1 MKKLSLL
8 AAAALLSAFCIG
20 SQSITVEAASPNSGH
35 SPSSVGNRI
44 MISNVPLKLSGIQGS
59 IIGIMGNNCNIDIDS
74 VLQEILQQLP
84 SQKPC
89 PPAETPDEEA
99 PDTETPDAETPD
111 NNVPGGN
118 TPDTGIPDNKPENTP
133 DNNPDNGSTDTETP
147 DTENQSYAEE
157 VVSLV
162 NVERAKEGLD
172 PLTID
177 IKVQEAAQIRAL
189 EIETLFSHTRP
200 NGSSF
205 STVLKEQ
212 NISYKSVGE
221 NIAWGQR
228 SPQDVVN
235 AWMNSEGHRANIM
248 NANYTKIGVGYYQNT
263 QGTNY
268 WSQLFI
274 R

>member
-1 MKKLSLL
+1 MK
-8 AAAALLSAFCIG
+8 
-20 SQSITVEAASPNSGH
+20 
-35 SPSSVGNRI
+35 
-44 MISNVPLKLSGIQGS
+44 
-59 IIGIMGNNCNIDIDS
+59 
-74 VLQEILQQLP
+74 
-84 SQKPC
+84 
-89 PPAETPDEEA
+89 
-99 PDTETPDAETPD
+99 
-111 NNVPGGN
+111 
-118 TPDTGIPDNKPENTP
+118 
-133 DNNPDNGSTDTETP
+133 
-147 DTENQSYAEE
+147 
-157 VVSLV
+157 
-162 NVERAKEGLD
+162 RAKEGLD

-212 NISYKSVGE
+212 NISYKSAGE

-248 NANYTKIGVGYYQNT
+248 NANYTKIGVGYSQNT

>member
-1 MKKLSLL
+1 M
-8 AAAALLSAFCIG
+8 F
-20 SQSITVEAASPNSGH
+20 H
-35 SPSSVGNRI
+35 F
-44 MISNVPLKLSGIQGS
+44 
-59 IIGIMGNNCNIDIDS
+59 
-74 VLQEILQQLP
+74 
-84 SQKPC
+84 
-89 PPAETPDEEA
+89 EEA

-212 NISYKSVGE
+212 NISYKSAGE

-248 NANYTKIGVGYYQNT
+248 NANYTKIGVGYSQNT